1 MLRITVTAKNNPV
14 TIQDPRPVTQSNLEQ
29 GVFHIEPGTP
39 KIMDLAWAQVER
51 VRTQL
56 EDLAALGL
64 VTFTVEGSPVSAF
77 ARQADSVNNPTIDYV
92 SASKIDPA
100 GQALTVTGANL
111 LAGQVRAAAEI
122 AGDTSAGHIHLFLT
136 NPGAQGNFYDV
147 EVVDTGGGG
156 LTVAIATV
164 LGREVLTIDLGG
176 SATETVTKIV
186 TKINTAGQPTYG
198 IIQAVAVGTGSTPIT
213 TVRALT
219 AFTGGVGSG
228 MSVTLAGIACTVV
241 AINIA
246 ADPVHVLTLATPS
259 LAGLSL
265 SDYAALALEL
275 RSDGKYTNA
284 TLVQV
289 TPAP

>member
-39 KIMDLAWAQVER
+39 KIMDLTWGQVER
-51 VRTQL
+51 IRTQL
-56 EDLAALGL
+56 DALTALGF

-77 ARQADSVNNPTIDYV
+77 ARQADSLNNPAIDYADD
-92 SASKIDPA
+92 SAMAPA
-100 GQALTVTGANL
+100 GQALTLTGTNL
-111 LAGQVRAAAEI
+111 LAGQTRASAAI
-122 AGDTSAGHIHLFLT
+122 AGDTVAGHVDLFLT

-147 EVVDTGGGG
+147 KVVDTGGSGG

-164 LGREVLTIDLGG
+164 LGREVITIDLGG
-176 SATETVTKIV
+176 SAAETVTKIV

-198 IIQAVAVGTGSTPIT
+198 IVQAVAVGTGSTPIT

-241 AINIA
+241 AVNIA
-246 ADPVHVLTLATPS
+246 GDPIHVLTLATPS

-265 SDYAALALEL
+265 STGAPLVLEL
-275 RSDGKYTNA
+275 RSNGKCTSM
-284 TLVQV
+284 TLTQS
-289 TPAP
+289 A